1 MNATILIQNNGG
13 EVRLPFNE
21 GVFRAVQVLL
31 TPERDLAPAPAPAP
45 VAVTGLAP
53 KPDLVPKSTTKSTP
67 NPVLRRSL
75 RRLTP
80 AEKRA
85 AVKYYVQTNLTVPAA
100 ARQMGLPQSTL
111 DKWVRDAL
119 GTADRRRM
127 CPAAVQRWIAS

>member
-31 TPERDLAPAPAPAP
+31 TPERELAPAPAP
-45 VAVTGLAP
+45 VAVA
-53 KPDLVPKSTTKSTP
+53 DLVPKSDPAPKSTTKRTP
-67 NPVLRRSL
+67 NPMLRRSL